1 MKTKTRLISLMLA
14 GSIATAGL
22 TACSSGVETLSVN
35 CDERK
40 HLSIETSLDAGQQI
54 KNVESFDLV
63 IDGEKYYVKF
73 LGHYDEG
80 YKNVGRY
87 SQEYI
92 EHKDYIVIY
101 EISQDEYRTIAK
113 FYNNANNKIRLLTLD
128 NLAVLQGIVDT
139 YDPISVEENTIDC
152 NGRLD
157 HSY

>member
-1 MKTKTRLISLMLA
+1 MLA
-14 GSIATAGL
+14 GSIATAGF
-22 TACSSGVETLSVN
+22 TACSSDVETLSVN

-40 HLSIETSLDAGQQI
+40 NLTIETSLDAGKQI

-63 IDGEKYYVKF
+63 LDGEKYYVKF

-80 YKNVGRY
+80 CRNPACY
-87 SQEYI
+87 SEVYI
-92 EHKDYIVIY
+92 EHKDYIVTY
-101 EISQDEYRTIAK
+101 EISQDEYRAIAK
-113 FYNNANNKIRLLTLD
+113 FYNNANNKIKLLTLD

-152 NGRLD
+152 NGLLE

>member
-1 MKTKTRLISLMLA
+1 MLA

-22 TACSSGVETLSVN
+22 TACSSDNETLSVN

-40 HLSIETSLDAGQQI
+40 NFSIETSLDAGQQI
-54 KNVESFDLV
+54 KNIVSFDL
-63 IDGEKYYVKF
+63 ILDGEKYYVKF

-87 SQEYI
+87 RTEYI
-92 EHKDYIVIY
+92 EHKDYVVTY
-101 EISQDEYRTIAK
+101 ELSQDEYRIIAK
-113 FYNNANNKIRLLTLD
+113 FYNNTKNGIQLLTLD

-139 YDPISVEENTIDC
+139 YDPISVEENTIDS
-152 NGRLD
+152 NGRLE

>member
-14 GSIATAGL
+14 GSIATAGF
-22 TACSSGVETLSVN
+22 TACSSDVETLSVN

-40 HLSIETSLDAGQQI
+40 NLTIETSLDAGKQI
-54 KNVESFDLV
+54 KNVVSFDLV
-63 IDGEKYYVKF
+63 LDGEKYYVKF

-80 YKNVGRY
+80 YKDIVT
-87 SQEYI
+87 YI
-92 EHKDYIVIY
+92 EHKDYVVTY

-113 FYNNANNKIRLLTLD
+113 FYNNANNKIKLLTLD

-152 NGRLD
+152 KDLS

>member
-14 GSIATAGL
+14 GSIATAGF
-22 TACSSGVETLSVN
+22 TACSSNVETLSVN

-40 HLSIETSLDAGQQI
+40 NLSIETSLDAGQQI

-63 IDGEKYYVKF
+63 LDGEKYYVKF

-87 SQEYI
+87 SHEYI

-113 FYNNANNKIRLLTLD
+113 FYNNVNNKIRLLTLD